1 MKKYF
6 FCIQRYNTMNSKK
19 YIFSQVTSFLPQKY
33 FNRLVAKYD
42 DRTKNWVFSHWNH
55 MLLLIL
61 GQLMGCIS
69 IRELVSTV
77 NANFKRIYHLGIGK
91 NSINLKTLSITN
103 KIRDI
108 RIFEQYAFYMI
119 SIAQEK
125 QSFSEFCLHGKFYAI
140 DSTTIDLCMSVF
152 QWANFRSTKSG
163 IKIHTQIDLVTK
175 IPTFYRITN
184 ANVHDIKEM
193 DAIDYEPLAC
203 YVFDRGYFDLNRLY
217 KISQYDAFFI
227 IREKGIPAYE
237 IISGEDFLENN
248 DNVLLDQTIR
258 FTGNRNKG
266 NYPSELRRI
275 VYFAPELKRSFVY
288 YTNNFHLKASEIA
301 LLYKNRWQIE
311 LFFKWIKQHL
321 KVKNFWGT
329 SENAVKIQ
337 IHIAIITY
345 CLIVIIKNDLKLN
358 MSIIELMRI
367 VGNSSFVDDPIME
380 LLTPIKRQKVLN
392 DMQLEFNF
400 KF

>member
-1 MKKYF
+1 
-6 FCIQRYNTMNSKK
+6 
-19 YIFSQVTSFLPQKY
+19 
-33 FNRLVAKYD
+33 
-42 DRTKNWVFSHWNH
+42 
-55 MLLLIL
+55 
-61 GQLMGCIS
+61 
-69 IRELVSTV
+69 
-77 NANFKRIYHLGIGK
+77 
-91 NSINLKTLSITN
+91 
-103 KIRDI
+103 
-108 RIFEQYAFYMI
+108 MI

-337 IHIAIITY
+337 IHIAIIT
-345 CLIVIIKNDLKLN
+345 

-380 LLTPIKRQKVLN
+380 LLTPIKDKKHSMICN
-392 DMQLEFNF
+392 
-400 KF
+400 

>member
-42 DRTKNWVFSHWNH
+42 DRTKNWVFFHWNH

-61 GQLMGCIS
+61 GQLMGCIR

-91 NSINLKTLSITN
+91 NPIDLKTLSIAN

-125 QSFSEFCLHGKFYAI
+125 QSFSEFCLHGNFYAI

-237 IISGEDFLENN
+237 IISGEDFIENN
-248 DNVLLDQTIR
+248 DNILLDQTIR

-367 VGNSSFVDDPIME
+367 VGNSSFVYDPIME
-380 LLTPIKRQKVLN
+380 LLTPIKRQKALN